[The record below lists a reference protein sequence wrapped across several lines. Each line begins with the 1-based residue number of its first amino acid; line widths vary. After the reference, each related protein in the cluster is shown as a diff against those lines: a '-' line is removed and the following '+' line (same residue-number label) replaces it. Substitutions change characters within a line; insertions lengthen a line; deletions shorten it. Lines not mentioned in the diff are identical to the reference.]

1 MKNKYPIE
9 YLPIAEKDLIEILE
23 YVQIDNP
30 AAALQLLEEI
40 DKAISK
46 LAYFPYMG
54 YIPKDQ
60 RLIQLS
66 YRNLVVENDV
76 NARKT
81 NFDNLIKNTL
91 FRGKKKKLK
100 TPKSSLTYKFG

>member
-9 YLPIAEKDLIEILE
+9 YLPIAEKDLLEILE
-23 YVQIDNP
+23 YIQTDNP
-30 AAALQLLEEI
+30 SAALQFLEEI

-60 RLIQLS
+60 RLIQLN
-66 YRNLVVENDV
+66 YRTLVVENYLVFYVVFDEIIEIRRILHGK
-76 NARKT
+76 RKYD
-81 NFDNLIKNTL
+81 FLA
-91 FRGKKKKLK
+91 
-100 TPKSSLTYKFG
+100 